1 MNQYDISEGEDMLS
15 PKSIR
20 WASVD
25 GAYLFQIPEEARD
38 IPSDVLVLLS
48 GGLAAISVFLTK
60 KNLTFMDEKLSIIRM
75 NFHPPLPEDA
85 TAPTIDKPEYVV
97 HIACREGFCFQSI
110 FQTQDISNTLSEFE
124 NAFLESVVENVLENL
139 HETGH
144 RPSDLMFLDKTKYIG
159 DISKMLHEI
168 DTKYTV
174 LAESWAL
181 TQNVEDVQNRYSFTD
196 VLYNGKIRIS
206 NLLYD
211 LTERAIES
219 FDQLKLEKPE
229 KIVLY
234 KIAKGLL
241 NLPTIIYGEEKK
253 EQQLD
258 DLDFSHSEIILE
270 SQTSKELYRLDV
282 RTYAIEGEQFCDITV
297 LT

>member
-1 MNQYDISEGEDMLS
+1 MSQYNYSEGEDMLS
-15 PKSIR
+15 PKSVR

-25 GAYLFQIPEEARD
+25 GAYLFQIPDDSQE

-60 KNLTFMDEKLSIIRM
+60 KNLTFKNEKLSIIRM
-75 NFHPPLPEDA
+75 DFHPPLPEEA
-85 TAPTIDKPEYVV
+85 TTPTTNEPEYVV
-97 HIACREGFCFQSI
+97 HIACRESFCFQSI
-110 FQTQDISNTLSEFE
+110 FRTQDISNTLSEFE
-124 NAFLESVVENVLENL
+124 NAFLESVIDNVLEKL
-139 HETGH
+139 HEAGYH
-144 RPSDLMFLDKTKYIG
+144 ASDLMFLNQAKYIG

-174 LAESWAL
+174 LAESWTL
-181 TQNVEDVQNRYSFTD
+181 TQDVEEVQNRYSFTD

-206 NLLYD
+206 DLLYD
-211 LTERAIES
+211 LTERALES
-219 FDQLKLEKPE
+219 FDQLKLDKPE

-253 EQQLD
+253 EKQLG
-258 DLDFSHSEIILE
+258 DLGFSHSEIILE
-270 SQTSKELYRLDV
+270 SQQSKTLYRLDV
-282 RTYAIEGEQFCDITV
+282 RTYAIEGEQFCDITI